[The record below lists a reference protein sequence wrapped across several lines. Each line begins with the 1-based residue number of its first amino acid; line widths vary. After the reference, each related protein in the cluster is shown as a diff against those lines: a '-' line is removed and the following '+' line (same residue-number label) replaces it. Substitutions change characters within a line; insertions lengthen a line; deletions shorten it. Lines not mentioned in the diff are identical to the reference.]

1 MSPVKGSCDILCSAK
16 LDVCKSHV
24 KRADVQVWCEE
35 ELQQRAKPE
44 ISMEGFS
51 SKVEGACFL
60 LFSLNRWLNLYPGNM
75 GTESL

>member
-1 MSPVKGSCDILCSAK
+1 M
-16 LDVCKSHV
+16 

-35 ELQQRAKPE
+35 ELQCRAKPE